1 MISDS
6 FTISINP
13 EWKYIRP
20 IREFIRELLI
30 IKYEDE
36 EKAYDASFV
45 LSELLENAVKYSN
58 KNNVSVECRFDA
70 DSTEITVVN
79 KIGRADYGRLKRT
92 LRSICEKT
100 TRETYSGKFLDKSFW
115 EDKGGAMGLIM
126 INERCSGKI
135 KIEYEDGSVK
145 MTCAVSGG
153 GCNER

>member
-30 IKYEDE
+30 IKYKNE
-36 EKAYDASFV
+36 ENAYDASFV

-58 KNNVSVECRFDA
+58 RDNVSIECRFDA

-79 KIGRADYGRLKRT
+79 RIDRADYGRLKRK

-100 TRETYSGKFLDKSFW
+100 AGEAYSREFGDKSFW
-115 EDKGGAMGLIM
+115 EDTKGAIGLIM
-126 INERCSGKI
+126 INERCSGKV
-135 KIEYEDGSVK
+135 KIDYEDMSVR
-145 MTCAVSGG
+145 MTCTVSGRG
-153 GCNER
+153 A

>member
-45 LSELLENAVKYSN
+45 LSELLEIVPLL
-58 KNNVSVECRFDA
+58 V
-70 DSTEITVVN
+70 EIT
-79 KIGRADYGRLKRT
+79 
-92 LRSICEKT
+92 
-100 TRETYSGKFLDKSFW
+100 
-115 EDKGGAMGLIM
+115 
-126 INERCSGKI
+126 
-135 KIEYEDGSVK
+135 
-145 MTCAVSGG
+145 
-153 GCNER
+153 